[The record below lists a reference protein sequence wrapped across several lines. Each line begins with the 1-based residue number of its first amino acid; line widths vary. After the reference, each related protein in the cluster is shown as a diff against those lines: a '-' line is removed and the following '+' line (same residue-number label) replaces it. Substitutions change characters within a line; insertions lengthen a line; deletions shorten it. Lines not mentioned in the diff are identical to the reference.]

1 MNLNRVIIMGRLCAD
16 PDFRQTQS
24 GVPCCRIRLA
34 VNRPTKQGEEQKADF
49 INVSCWRATAE
60 FVARFFSKGK
70 MAIVEGCLRNNDYTD
85 QNGVKHYS
93 MDVLAQQVM
102 FGEPKGTTSDA
113 GQTYNPQYGTPQPQ
127 NVPQYGAVPAPNNNP
142 YAPQNAPQTAAPRG
156 YGQIQNAMQA
166 PPQYTGQAA
175 AARPAEALNIGDLG
189 EFEEILSDGEVPF

>member
-49 INVSCWRATAE
+49 INVSCWRSTAE
-60 FVARFFSKGK
+60 FVCRFFSKGK

-93 MDVLAQQVM
+93 MADSLRPHGQYVAHRLLCPWDSSGKNTGVGCHSILQGVKNPTANEGDSGSIPGPEPYMPRSRCITTTEPVL
-102 FGEPKGTTSDA
+102 
-113 GQTYNPQYGTPQPQ
+113 
-127 NVPQYGAVPAPNNNP
+127 
-142 YAPQNAPQTAAPRG
+142 
-156 YGQIQNAMQA
+156 
-166 PPQYTGQAA
+166 
-175 AARPAEALNIGDLG
+175 
-189 EFEEILSDGEVPF
+189 